1 MHQHAGV
8 IERRA
13 AVRAVRSADDAIR
26 QIEPCDTGAADRV
39 VAVVMQPDPG
49 EGRCQSRVQ
58 DNPCSRWGRCGV
70 VGPSH
75 VLNLAART
83 SGLIGI
89 RTGTAVTRH
98 SQTSGR
104 PGWAQNNPVRSA
116 VRRYALERQ
125 AARADVGAGDVQG
138 GPGSRRDRVGS
149 ARDNERPAGRRREAI
164 ARRGVDVEVAPRQRE
179 GMTVAGVEGDRG
191 ARAGVELLGGIA
203 QSGRTAG
210 VGR

>member
-1 MHQHAGV
+1 MYGIVAIGRVVIADRVGRERDSVERPACVHDAEVVRVPAPYVAVAHGGGSGQVVHQHAGV

-104 PGWAQNNPVRSA
+104 PG
-116 VRRYALERQ
+116 
-125 AARADVGAGDVQG
+125 
-138 GPGSRRDRVGS
+138 
-149 ARDNERPAGRRREAI
+149 
-164 ARRGVDVEVAPRQRE
+164 
-179 GMTVAGVEGDRG
+179 
-191 ARAGVELLGGIA
+191 
-203 QSGRTAG
+203 
-210 VGR
+210 